1 MYSWARNVATSET
14 RPMSHKP
21 QAVKTVKWNCQR
33 YKLVWGCFLEFLQ
46 PHFQD
51 GPRRSKHWSLLIRLT
66 AQWNGSSA
74 TNEGAV
80 KMIRFTRQR
89 LNSDL
94 QPESRGLK
102 IDSQQVFVLLHTQ
115 KMNFL
120 PCLQWLSFY
129 MFYHNCSTKDIFRM
143 TNVFL
148 AIRKSPQMACSYE
161 RTCEASA
168 I

>member
-1 MYSWARNVATSET
+1 MYSWARHVATSET
-14 RPMSHKP
+14 WPMSHKL

-33 YKLVWGCFLEFLQ
+33 YKLVGGCFLEFLQ

-51 GPRRSKHWSLLIRLT
+51 GPGRSKHWSLLIRLT

-80 KMIRFTRQR
+80 KIRFTQQR

-102 IDSQQVFVLLHTQ
+102 IDSQQVFVLLHE
-115 KMNFL
+115 KMNIL
-120 PCLQWLSFY
+120 PCLQWFSFCI
-129 MFYHNCSTKDIFRM
+129 FYHNGSNKDIFRM
-143 TNVFL
+143 TNAFL
-148 AIRKSPQMACSYE
+148 TIRNSPQIACSYE
-161 RTCEASA
+161 RRREASE